1 MFTYDVVV
9 VSQVKPRSAFLVR
22 RGINER
28 NGVSDGN
35 GATPHPPAVFVS

>member
-1 MFTYDVVV
+1 MAVLRF
-9 VSQVKPRSAFLVR
+9 KRRSAFLVR

-28 NGVSDGN
+28 NGGSDGN